1 MTNTTK
7 IVLISSASSVVSS
20 ALVGFICYVKGRQ
33 SGLESAAA
41 KIEQVVENNGGR
53 VDRSAHA

>member
-1 MTNTTK
+1 MAHTTK
-7 IVLISSASSVVSS
+7 VVLISCASAVATSVV
-20 ALVGFICYVKGRQ
+20 VGFISFVKGKQR
-33 SGLESAAA
+33 GLESAAA